1 MKTAF
6 HSRESGLSLVEMMV
20 ALTIGLVLTL
30 SVSTIL
36 SGSLQIFRVQGESAR
51 IQESSRFLM
60 DTLGRQINQ
69 AGYAAISTNYT
80 DTKISFSGTP
90 VSGEHGVVA
99 TRTAERKNGSDYM
112 AVSFDASTD
121 CQGNPAASGTV
132 QNEFYLNAKE
142 ELVCASGG
150 GAPEVLA
157 DGVETFQVL
166 YGVDA
171 DGDYS
176 VDRYKAQPVYN
187 ADPVLDEWQKVR
199 TVRVCVVVRA
209 LSKGTSPT
217 AQQYQ
222 DCSGVT
228 QTAPDSRL
236 RRVLAATFQLRNR
249 GL

>member
-1 MKTAF
+1 MKTARI
-6 HSRESGLSLVEMMV
+6 HLGEAGLSLVEMMV
-20 ALTIGLVLTL
+20 ALSIGLLLTV
-30 SVSTIL
+30 SVGSIL

-60 DTLGRQINQ
+60 DTLGRQITQ
-69 AGYAAISTNYT
+69 AGYAAISTDYT
-80 DTKISFSGTP
+80 DTKLAFTGTP
-90 VSGEHGVVA
+90 ISGEHGRVA
-99 TRTAERKNGSDYM
+99 IRTDERKSDSDYL

-121 CQGNPAASGTV
+121 CQGNAVASGTV
-132 QNEFYLNAKE
+132 QNEFYLNARE

-150 GAPEVLA
+150 GAPEVVV
-157 DGVETFQVL
+157 DGVEAFKVL

-176 VDRYKAQPVYN
+176 VDRYTPQPLA
-187 ADPVLDEWQKVR
+187 ADWGQVR

-209 LSKGTSPT
+209 FSQGTSPT
-217 AQQYQ
+217 AQRYE

-236 RRVLAATFQLRNR
+236 RRVLSATYQLRNR